1 MKHYF
6 HIALLLAVCALI
18 WPLQSCA
25 NGGASKPAAPST
37 ENSDYSEYSDYSYYS
52 DNSEY
57 SDNSKKPDYRIYVEA
72 LLSDAKAQRAG
83 KTCFP
88 LFFARKFLDV
98 PYVAHTLEVNDTE
111 ALVVNVRELDC
122 TTLVETVTAL
132 TLCAY
137 QKQFTWAAFQNNL
150 RNMRYYNGVVDKY
163 TSRIHYFT
171 DWIVTNQKAG
181 IVSEIQQPNPPFTAI
196 QTVKVSYMSEHPQS
210 YKALKAHPEY
220 VPDIRKM
227 EERITGMKFRFIP
240 KSEVKDTKAMREAI
254 HDGDIIAITCNKP
267 GLDIAHLGFAVWRQ
281 DGLHLLNASQL
292 HKKVV
297 EEPMTLYQY
306 LQKHPSHT
314 GIRIIRINP
323 ITQNTQNTPIT
334 QKK

>member
-1 MKHYF
+1 MKHSS
-6 HIALLLAVCALI
+6 HIALLLAICTLI

-25 NGGASKPAAPST
+25 NSSAPKTEASSS
-37 ENSDYSEYSDYSYYS
+37 ENSEYSDNAEYS

-57 SDNSKKPDYRIYVEA
+57 VEP
-72 LLSDAKAQRAG
+72 SDAKKPAYRIAIEAFLRDAKQQPA
-83 KTCFP
+83 KTNFP
-88 LFFARKFLDV
+88 LYFARKFLDV
-98 PYVAHTLEVNDTE
+98 PYVAHTLEVNDDE
-111 ALVVNVRELDC
+111 QLVINVEELDC

-137 QKQFTWAAFQNNL
+137 RKEFTYAAYQNAL
-150 RNMRYYNGVVDKY
+150 RNMRYRDGVINGY
-163 TSRIHYFT
+163 PSRIHYFT
-171 DWIVTNQKAG
+171 DWIMSNQQAG
-181 IVSEIQQPNPPFTAI
+181 IVSEIQQPNPPFTAV

-210 YKALKAHPEY
+210 YKAMKAHPEY
-220 VPDIRKM
+220 VSEIREM
-227 EERITGMKFRFIP
+227 EQRITGQKFRFIP
-240 KSEVKDTKAMREAI
+240 KSEVKNTAAVREAV

-267 GLDIAHLGFAVWRQ
+267 GLDIAHLGFAVWHK

-314 GIRIIRINP
+314 GIRIIRINH
-323 ITQNTQNTPIT
+323 
-334 QKK
+334 

>member
-1 MKHYF
+1 MKHF
-6 HIALLLAVCALI
+6 SNIILTLALCALI

-25 NGGASKPAAPST
+25 NGPKSAVAEPVEDTLAEPVDDAVAEPVEASDA
-37 ENSDYSEYSDYSYYS
+37 
-52 DNSEY
+52 
-57 SDNSKKPDYRIYVEA
+57 KKPNYRIFVEA
-72 LLSDAKAQRAG
+72 LLKEARQQNTS

-88 LFFARKFLDV
+88 LFFARKFLDI
-98 PYVAHTLEVNDTE
+98 PYVAHTLEINDTE
-111 ALVVNVRELDC
+111 ELVINVDELDC

-137 QKQFTWAAFQNNL
+137 QQQFTFAAFQNNL
-150 RNMRYYNGVVDKY
+150 RNMRYRDGLIDGYP
-163 TSRIHYFT
+163 SRIHYFT

-181 IVSEIQQPNPPFTAI
+181 IVSEIQQPNPPFTAV
-196 QTVKVSYMSEHPQS
+196 QTVNVNYMSTHPQR
-210 YKALKAHPEY
+210 YKALKAHPEF

-227 EERITGMKFRFIP
+227 EASITGLKFRFIP

-267 GLDIAHLGFAVWRQ
+267 GLDIAHLGFAVWRN

-314 GIRIIRINP
+314 GIRIIRIK
-323 ITQNTQNTPIT
+323 Q
-334 QKK
+334 